1 MKKIVIDLFDLL
13 HIMLIGTELII
24 FRIILNKQ
32 DYHEYVR
39 DRINR

>member
-13 HIMLIGTELII
+13 HIMLIGTEIII
-24 FRIILNKQ
+24 FRMCLNKE
-32 DYHEYVR
+32 DYNEYVR

>member
-24 FRIILNKQ
+24 FRILLNRK
-32 DYHEYVR
+32 DYYEYVR
-39 DRINR
+39 ERINR